1 MATILAVVVFG
12 GALVATVWAMIA
24 TVRPRLDQIV
34 DLLKHG
40 PVATPT
46 LTPAVAARSS
56 LRDVKVRSIRRVA
69 PLRAA
74 A

>member
-1 MATILAVVVFG
+1 MATIVEVVVFG
-12 GALVATVWAMIA
+12 GALAATVWAMFA
-24 TVRPRLDQIV
+24 TIRPRLDQIV

-40 PVATPT
+40 PVATPA
-46 LTPAVAARSS
+46 LIPAVAARSS
-56 LRDVKVRSIRRVA
+56 VRDVKVRSIRRVA